1 MTSLADR
8 DFSRILIIKPSAV
21 GDVVHTLP
29 LLVKLRRRYPS
40 ARIDWF
46 ITPENAELVRAHPA
60 LSNVVL
66 FPRKQYARFATSP
79 RATRGVFRLL
89 GELRRARYYLVV
101 DVHGQARSAVFALA
115 TGAKCRVGY
124 ERAREWAWLA
134 YSHRVPVPTMDRH
147 AVDRYLGL
155 ADILELDRN
164 PPDFTIYLSP
174 AIDEQAR
181 ELLAGEGLAGQPYAV
196 ISPGTTW
203 ETKFWPPERFGE
215 VARYL
220 AARGLRV
227 LVVGAP
233 ADRERCRTVA
243 QQCPGAIDLAG
254 RTSLGVLAAVMRQ
267 AAICVT
273 NDSGTMHLAA
283 ALGRPLLSVFGPTNP
298 LRTGPYE
305 RPEAV
310 VRLELECSPCLLRKL
325 RHCRHDHRCLRD
337 LESSLVIERIE
348 QVLTTRAAA

>member
-1 MTSLADR
+1 MTALADR

-29 LLVKLRRRYPS
+29 LLVKLRRRYP
-40 ARIDWF
+40 AAQIDWF

-60 LSNVVL
+60 LSNIVL
-66 FPRKQYARFATSP
+66 FPRRQYARFGTSP
-79 RATRGVFRLL
+79 TATLGVVRLL
-89 GELRRARYYLVV
+89 AELRRAHYDLVV

-134 YSHRVPVPTMDRH
+134 YSHRVPVPTMDCH

-155 ADILELDRN
+155 SDVLNLDRD
-164 PPDFTIYLSP
+164 PPDFTICLPP
-174 AIDEQAR
+174 AVDERAN
-181 ELLAGEGLAGQPYAV
+181 ELLAGEGLIGQRYSV
-196 ISPGTTW
+196 ISPSTTW
-203 ETKFWPPERFGE
+203 ETKFWSPEHFGE
-215 VARYL
+215 VARHL
-220 AARGLRV
+220 SARGLRV

-233 ADRERCRTVA
+233 SERERCRMVA
-243 QQCPGAIDLAG
+243 EQCPGAIDLAG

-283 ALGRPLLSVFGPTNP
+283 ALGRPFVSVFGPTNP
-298 LRTGPYE
+298 VRTGPYQ
-305 RPEAV
+305 RPDAV
-310 VRLELECSPCLLRKL
+310 VRLDLECSPCLLRKL
-325 RHCRHDHRCLRD
+325 RHCRHEHRCLRD
-337 LESSLVIERIE
+337 LGSSLVIERIE
-348 QVLTTRAAA
+348 LVLATRAAA